1 MPTRSCRPPDPL
13 RVLAPAALVAC
24 AAWPLGV
31 SAQQSASRLVVP
43 DELPDMTGAWVLEQ
57 RTTTVSRVAAVG
69 RVRTETRAVVVFTLE
84 QVGERVVGGGTVCS
98 VSVDVGSP
106 FVSTT
111 VPEAFV
117 DALGTQS
124 FEARVWRDDT
134 GVRLETP
141 RSWAVVGADL
151 DRPESDPLPASA
163 DAHTVRD
170 DDSDG
175 HPGVTIHVGG
185 MIDGDVY
192 VAQRSWSELS
202 GRLLADGS
210 FAGDVRFDQEQVVL
224 GASRRA
230 LDSAPTTWVDPD
242 ADAHGFVLRRASHA
256 RCPGEATT
264 DAARRD

>member
-1 MPTRSCRPPDPL
+1 MPTRPCRPPEKL
-13 RVLAPAALVAC
+13 RVLAPVAFAAC
-24 AAWPLGV
+24 ATLPAV
-31 SAQQSASRLVVP
+31 ASAQQSASRMAVP
-43 DELPDMTGAWVLEQ
+43 DEVPDMTGAWLLEQ

-84 QVGERVVGGGTVCS
+84 QVGERVVGGGSVCS
-98 VSVDVGSP
+98 VTVDIGSP

-111 VPEAFV
+111 IPDGFV
-117 DALGTQS
+117 DALGAQL
-124 FEARVWRDDT
+124 FEARVWLDDV

-151 DRPESDPLPASA
+151 ARPESDPLPSTA
-163 DAHTVRD
+163 DADEVRD
-170 DDSDG
+170 DDGDG

-210 FAGDVRFDQEQVVL
+210 FAGTVRFDQEQAVL

-242 ADAHGFVLRRASHA
+242 EDAHGFVLRRVAHA
-256 RCPGEATT
+256 RCPGEPAT